1 MKTMITLVLS
11 ILSIGLLAQSTF
23 GEIKGKV
30 FDKETNEPVPFASVY
45 VMAQGKMVGA
55 QTDINGKFTIKPLP
69 AGTYDLNV
77 SYMGYQK
84 MTYEGYEVKT
94 DQITFAD
101 NIFIVPDGGTLKTMV
116 VKVEKKLIEAETH
129 NKVSIGSKEI
139 AISPVKQNLAQI
151 AVSTG
156 QVSTSPDGGEI
167 YFRGSRAG
175 DAIYLIDGVKVTG
188 STPRIPSSG
197 IKSLSVYSGGL
208 PAKYGDTMGGVIV
221 VETKSYFDMYY
232 ESLTK

>member
-11 ILSIGLLAQSTF
+11 LLGLGLYAQSTF

-30 FDKETNEPVPFASVY
+30 FDVETREPVPFATVY
-45 VMAQGKMVGA
+45 VMSSGEMVGA
-55 QTDINGKFTIKPLP
+55 QTNLDGKYTLKPLP
-69 AGTYDLNV
+69 AGKYDIVV
-77 SYMGYQK
+77 SCVGYQ
-84 MTYEGYEVKT
+84 TYTITGNEVKT

-101 NIFIVPDGGTLKTMV
+101 SVLLSSDLLLPPVIVEAKP
-116 VKVEKKLIEAETH
+116 KLIEAETH
-129 NKVSIGSKEI
+129 NKVSINSK
-139 AISPVKQNLAQI
+139 AIRMSPVKQNLAQI
-151 AVSTG
+151 AVTTG

-167 YFRGSRAG
+167 YFRGARAG

-188 STPRIPSSG
+188 TTPQIPSSG

-232 ESLTK
+232 ESLGK